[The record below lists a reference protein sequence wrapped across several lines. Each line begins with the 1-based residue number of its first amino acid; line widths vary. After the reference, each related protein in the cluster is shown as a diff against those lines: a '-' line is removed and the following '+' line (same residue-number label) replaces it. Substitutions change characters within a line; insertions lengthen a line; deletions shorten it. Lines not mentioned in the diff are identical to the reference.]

1 MGKIKDKIY
10 DWKDRLRS
18 GKMLTLVTTLVIIIL
33 ALGIYAYKT
42 SRDYQQLAENSYN
55 HAFYQLIEYMD
66 DTEKLL
72 AKSTISYS
80 SEHATET
87 FSNINKETA
96 LAQAYLSRLP
106 IDTQELENTQK
117 FLHQVG
123 DYCYTLSKKTV
134 KGEKLSQEE
143 LDNLTQLHQYSVSL
157 RDVLYQLEADL
168 FSSTIRWG
176 ELEDAGSMIF
186 SREDET
192 LTQSS
197 FSNIEDELHQYSG
210 LIYDGAYSEGLD
222 NTEMIGL
229 TGEDVDQEKAQSI
242 AREFIGSDKVE
253 EINFT
258 EESQN
263 ANIQCYNFNV
273 NTKNEDE
280 NYFISVS
287 KKGGHVVAM
296 NCDRQVG
303 EEAIKPEDAVNKGK
317 EFLQNREYK
326 NMKETYYMKENGI
339 LTVNYAYMQDD
350 VIMYPDLIKLKIAL
364 DNGEILGLESTRY
377 LNCHKEKRELTEVK
391 INEEKAKELINPKL
405 EITGTNLAIIPTE
418 WNTEIMCWEISG
430 KTEENDFLVYI
441 NVETG
446 DEEDILMIVNTPN
459 GTLTT

>member
-10 DWKDRLRS
+10 DWKDRLRG
-18 GKMLTLVTTLVIIIL
+18 GKMLTLVVTLVVIII
-33 ALGIYAYKT
+33 ALMVYAYKT
-42 SRDYQQLAENSYN
+42 STAYRQLAENSYN
-55 HAFYQLIEYMD
+55 HAFYQLIEYVD

-80 SEHATET
+80 SEHATEN

-106 IDTQELENTQK
+106 IETQELENTQK

-134 KGEKLSQEE
+134 KGEELSQEE
-143 LDNLTQLHQYSVSL
+143 LDNLTQLHQHSVNL
-157 RDVLYQLEADL
+157 RNVLYQLEADL
-168 FSSTIRWG
+168 FSDTIKWG
-176 ELEDAGSMIF
+176 ELEDVGSKIF

-197 FSNIEDELHQYSG
+197 FGNIEDELHQYSG

-222 NTEMIGL
+222 NTEQLGL
-229 TGEDVDQEKAQSI
+229 TGDDISQEKAQEI
-242 AREFIGSDKVE
+242 AKQFVGEDKIE

-263 ANIQCYNFNV
+263 ANIQCYNFNIK
-273 NTKNEDE
+273 TKNKEE
-280 NYFISVS
+280 NYSISIS
-287 KKGGHVVAM
+287 KKGGHVVNM
-296 NCDRQVG
+296 NCDRQVTD
-303 EEAIKPEDAVNKGK
+303 ESMSAENAVNIGK

-326 NMKETYYMKENGI
+326 DMKETYYMKENGI
-339 LTVNYAYMQDD
+339 LTVNYAYNQDN
-350 VIMYPDLIKLKIAL
+350 VIMYPDLIKVKIAL

-377 LNCHKEKRELTEVK
+377 LNSHKEKRELKEVK
-391 INEEKAKELINPKL
+391 ITEEKARQLINPKL
-405 EITGTNLAIIPTE
+405 EITGTDLAIIPTE
-418 WNTEIMCWEISG
+418 WNTEIMCWEIKG
-430 KTEENDFLVYI
+430 RTEENDFLVYI

-446 DEEDILMIVNTPN
+446 EEEDILMIINTPN

>member
-1 MGKIKDKIY
+1 MWNIKEKIY

-18 GKMLTLVTTLVIIIL
+18 GKMLTLVSTLVIIII
-33 ALGIYAYKT
+33 ALGIYAYRK
-42 SRDYQQLAENSYN
+42 SIDYQRLAENSYN

-106 IDTQELENTQK
+106 IETQELENTQK

-134 KGEKLSQEE
+134 KGEELSQEE
-143 LDNLTQLHQYSVSL
+143 LDNLTQLHQYSVNL
-157 RDVLYQLEADL
+157 RNVLYQLEEDL
-168 FSSTIRWG
+168 YSSTIRWG
-176 ELEDAGSMIF
+176 DLEDVGSRVF

-222 NTEMIGL
+222 NTEMKGL
-229 TGEDVDQEKAQSI
+229 TGEDINQEKAESI
-242 AREFIGSDKVE
+242 AREFIGNDKIE
-253 EINFT
+253 GINFT

-280 NYFISVS
+280 NYSISVS
-287 KKGGHVVAM
+287 KKGGHVVSM

-303 EEAIKPEDAVNKGK
+303 DEAISPEDAVNKGK

-339 LTVNYAYMQDD
+339 LTVNYAYMQDN
-350 VIMYPDLIKLKIAL
+350 VIMYPDLIKIKIAL

-377 LNCHKEKRELTEVK
+377 LNCHQDNRELSDVK
-391 INEEKAKELINPKL
+391 ITEEKAKELINPKL

-418 WNTEIMCWEISG
+418 WNTEIMCWEITG

-446 DEEDILMIVNTPN
+446 EEEDILMIVNTPN

>member
-1 MGKIKDKIY
+1 MWNIKDKIY

-18 GKMLTLVTTLVIIIL
+18 GKMLTLVCTLVIIIL
-33 ALGIYAYKT
+33 ALGIYAYRK
-42 SRDYQQLAENSYN
+42 SRDYQQLAENNYN

-143 LDNLTQLHQYSVSL
+143 LDNLTQLHQYSVNL

-210 LIYDGAYSEGLD
+210 LIYDGAYSEGLE

-229 TGEDVDQEKAQSI
+229 TGEDVSQEKAESI
-242 AREFIGSDKVE
+242 ARDFIGNDKVE

-280 NYFISVS
+280 NYSISVS

-296 NCDRQVG
+296 NCDRQVAD
-303 EEAIKPEDAVNKGK
+303 ESISPDDAVNKGK

-326 NMKETYYMKENGI
+326 NMKDTYYMKENGI

-377 LNCHKEKRELTEVK
+377 LNCHKDNRELSDVK
-391 INEEKAKELINPKL
+391 VSEEKARELINPKL

-418 WNTEIMCWEISG
+418 WNTEIMCWEITG

-446 DEEDILMIVNTPN
+446 EEEDILMIVNTPN